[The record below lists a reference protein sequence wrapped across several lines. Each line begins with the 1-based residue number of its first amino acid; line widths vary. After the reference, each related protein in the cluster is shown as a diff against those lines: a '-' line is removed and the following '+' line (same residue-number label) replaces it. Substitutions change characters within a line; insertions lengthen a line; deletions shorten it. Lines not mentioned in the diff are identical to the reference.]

1 VLRGTGEDV
10 AGEGASLLRSA
21 QAAVASR
28 SAARQGRS
36 VGRRRGGA
44 MHASRRSR
52 RVHVE
57 QRSVRR
63 GVLGGMDVL
72 GGVVGE
78 VVGEG

>member
-1 VLRGTGEDV
+1 
-10 AGEGASLLRSA
+10 
-21 QAAVASR
+21 
-28 SAARQGRS
+28 
-36 VGRRRGGA
+36 

-57 QRSVRR
+57 QRSVMR